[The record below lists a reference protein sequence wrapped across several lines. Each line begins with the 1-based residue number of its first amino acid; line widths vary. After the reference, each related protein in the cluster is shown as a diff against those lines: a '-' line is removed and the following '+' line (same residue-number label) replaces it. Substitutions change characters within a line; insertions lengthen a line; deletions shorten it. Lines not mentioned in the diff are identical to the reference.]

1 MMSEAKQELLS
12 QFKQVILFLDG
23 DQPGREAAQSVA
35 RRLMYQMFVQVINLP
50 DGKQPDQLS
59 SEEIRAV
66 LRVQNSGPG
75 DGRGL
80 LS

>member
-1 MMSEAKQELLS
+1 
-12 QFKQVILFLDG
+12 
-23 DQPGREAAQSVA
+23 
-35 RRLMYQMFVQVINLP
+35 MYQMFVQVINLP

-66 LRVQNSGPG
+66 LRVQNSGLG

-80 LS
+80 LF